1 MASDVATRSKVLVVD
16 LDNSLIKTD
25 LLFEGLLQFIKQ
37 SPFKFHLLI
46 KAACSA
52 PPPQSSEG
60 VNGGIRAR
68 IKQLLVEQIEFNPE
82 GLPYSDEVLHKIKLE
97 KHAGSHIVLASASHQ
112 HWVTSVAD
120 HVGLFDEA
128 HGTSAALNL
137 KGKNKLAYL
146 RRRFPLDK
154 TTYIGDSTADLP
166 IWKAVATSVVVNPSR
181 AMTRILNASHIDHQS
196 LGKPAPF
203 LQSLSKAIRLH
214 QWAKNVLLFVPLIMA
229 HKVLDLTIW
238 TNAVI
243 GFFAFS
249 FLASSVYVLND
260 LLDLSADRAHP
271 KKRHRP
277 FASGA
282 LSITT
287 GLALLPVLLGLA
299 FALAFQLP
307 VYFGLTLLG
316 YFLLN
321 LGYSFR
327 LKKTHSLDVVL
338 LASMYTIR
346 IFAGGAATAILVSDW
361 LLAFSTFF
369 FFGLAVLKR
378 FTEVAKMVARRSVSG
393 RGYLSDDKQTLLT
406 LGIGSSLLSTVI
418 LALYLNSPQVAAL
431 YSHPQHLW
439 LILPIMLYWN
449 TRLWIQANRNEVDS
463 DPVVHALR
471 DKISYLALC
480 AILAVMLLSH

>member
-1 MASDVATRSKVLVVD
+1 MASDGATCSRVLVCD

-37 SPFKFHLLI
+37 SPLKLHLLI
-46 KAACSA
+46 KAACSPA
-52 PPPQSSEG
+52 PTSEG
-60 VNGGIRAR
+60 ADGGVRAR

-82 GLPYSDEVLHKIKLE
+82 SLPYNDEVLHRIKLE
-97 KHAGSHIVLASASHQ
+97 KYAGSHIVLASASHQ
-112 HWVTSVAD
+112 SWVTSVAD
-120 HVGLFDEA
+120 HLGLFDEA

-137 KGKNKLAYL
+137 KGKNKLAFM

-154 TTYIGDSTADLP
+154 TTYIGDSKVDLP

-181 AMTRILNASHIDHQS
+181 AMTRILNASHIAHQS
-196 LGKPAPF
+196 LGKPVPF
-203 LQSLSKAIRLH
+203 LQSLSKAIRVH

-229 HKVLDLTIW
+229 HRILDLTAW
-238 TNAVI
+238 SNAVI

-249 FLASSVYVLND
+249 FLASLVYVLND

-327 LKKTHSLDVVL
+327 LKKTYSLDVVL

-346 IFAGGAATAILVSDW
+346 IFSGGAATAILVSDW

-406 LGIGSSLLSTVI
+406 LGICSSLLSTVI
-418 LALYLNSPQVAAL
+418 LALYLNSPQVAGL

-439 LILPIMLYWN
+439 LVLPIMLFWN
-449 TRLWIQANRNEVDS
+449 SRLWIQANRNEVDS

-471 DKISYLALC
+471 DKISYFALL